1 MQNLPM
7 LKSFPITIDFLVY
20 DRFSNHCMANCLEP
34 FRAANT
40 LSANDVY
47 EWNFVTLDGLSVQS
61 SSELR
66 LMPDQKFGETKRADF
81 LFIIASYDFRRHDS
95 EASRRALRAAM
106 KRYKNIIG
114 LDSGPWMMAGAGI
127 IDNHR
132 ATAHWDIIDEFS
144 EEFVEVNVER
154 QKYIFDGNI
163 GTCGGGMAAFDLSLS
178 IIREINGV
186 TVALDVAS
194 MFLSG
199 ADLPQEYRTNTV
211 CKIQEV
217 QKALEIMHKNI
228 EDILTIPNIANK
240 IGISS
245 KQLHRFFLKDLGQS
259 PKKVY
264 LNIRLSFGR
273 HLLQATQKPIN
284 EVALRSG
291 YENVSAFSR
300 AFKMRF
306 DQTPSEYRN
315 HFN

>member
-1 MQNLPM
+1 MQNLPTP
-7 LKSFPITIDFLVY
+7 KSFPITIDFLVY
-20 DRFSNHCMANCLEP
+20 DRFSNHCMANTLEP

-66 LMPDQKFGETKRADF
+66 LMPDQKFGETRRADF

-127 IDNHR
+127 IDNYR

-199 ADLPQEYRTNTV
+199 AGLPQEYRTNTV
-211 CKIQEV
+211 CKIHEV
-217 QKALEIMHKNI
+217 QKALEIMHENI

-245 KQLHRFFLKDLGQS
+245 KQLHRFFLKDLEQS